1 MLVILLPYF
10 HLRYQLLKSIIF
22 VCVDSRDLCLSSY
35 VQKYVKEPSR
45 ISPELNSGSAT
56 PVVSLPSLEGSLD
69 NAAVKQEFIH
79 HSTIKTSNST
89 VSNSKL
95 VDSTVIKSEPS
106 HEGSQE
112 RSKTADSTATVAF
125 PIVGTATKLTNHALK
140 YSSVVTKKEVADDHD
155 GCRFKLMNEPSDPR
169 DSGEGC
175 VSDEEKITLSA
186 DMLEE
191 LFQEAKQLAKDF
203 QTTFNKYDV
212 VIMNSMLC
220 AFCRVG
226 EMDSLSAD
234 QIYTV
239 ELIGGA
245 SRVPKLQA
253 KLQEF
258 LGRKGIDWQLD
269 ADEAIVLGAALHAA
283 NDGIRNRTT
292 N

>member
-35 VQKYVKEPSR
+35 VQKYVEEPSR

-56 PVVSLPSLEGSLD
+56 PVVSLPSLEGTAGDANTASFSRAKGV
-69 NAAVKQEFIH
+69 NVEKACEEV
-79 HSTIKTSNST
+79 SSNPEP
-89 VSNSKL
+89 VPL
-95 VDSTVIKSEPS
+95 V
-106 HEGSQE
+106 
-112 RSKTADSTATVAF
+112 TVAF

-191 LFQEAKQLAKDF
+191 LLEH
-203 QTTFNKYDV
+203 
-212 VIMNSMLC
+212 S
-220 AFCRVG
+220 G
-226 EMDSLSAD
+226 LSAD

-258 LGRKGIDWQLD
+258 LGRKGLDGQLD